1 MDMHATENRGHE
13 PLMTE
18 KEMAAYL
25 RIKPRQLFNWRVD
38 GLGPFMR
45 IGRSVRYRRSTV
57 DAALDRMTQWS
68 HLGPI

>member
-1 MDMHATENRGHE
+1 MHATENRGHE

-38 GLGPFMR
+38 GLVPFMR

-57 DAALDRMTQWS
+57 DAALDRMTQGS
-68 HLGPI
+68 HLGPM

>member
-1 MDMHATENRGHE
+1 MEQQKNEIPSHE

-38 GLGPFMR
+38 GLVPYIR
-45 IGRSVRYRRSTV
+45 IGRAIRYRRTTI
-57 DAALDRMTQWS
+57 DAALERLS
-68 HLGPI
+68 SLS

>member
-25 RIKPRQLFNWRVD
+25 RIKPRQLFNWRSD
-38 GLGPFMR
+38 GLVPYIR
-45 IGRSVRYRRSTV
+45 IGRAIRYRRTSI
-57 DAALDRMTQWS
+57 DAALERMAS
-68 HLGPI
+68 FSP